1 MEDHTSKSIIGTES
15 TELSEKRIVLCIT
28 GSVAAVKSPDLARTL
43 MRKGAEVIP
52 VMTRSAKKII
62 HPNLMEWATG
72 NTCITRLTGKIEHVQ
87 HCGKHDKKAD
97 LLLIAPAT
105 SNTISKIACGIDDTT
120 VTTFAATALGS
131 KIPIMIVPAM
141 HESMYTN
148 PIIKKNIETL
158 KKQGITFI
166 EPDIK
171 ENKARL
177 KPITYITKAITGAFK
192 KKDLEN
198 KKIMVTAGPTIEYID
213 PVRIITNPG
222 SGKTGIL
229 LAQAAQERGAQV
241 TLIIANKDTED
252 CDYKTIHVK
261 TTQDMYKAVKSNLKY
276 TDILIHT
283 ASVSDFTFDPSKQKI
298 STKNKVTLSLKPTIK
313 ILDKIRALK
322 KDIFLVGF
330 KAEYSVS
337 KDTLIKRAEEK
348 LKISRAD
355 MIVANDVSLAGC
367 GFATDENKIIIINK
381 QGKLTETKK
390 APKKELAGLILDRIL
405 ENMPN

>member
-1 MEDHTSKSIIGTES
+1 MENHTSKSIIAQES
-15 TELSEKRIVLCIT
+15 TELSEKTIVLCIT
-28 GSVAAVKSPDLARTL
+28 GSVAAVKSPELARTL

-72 NTCITRLTGKIEHVQ
+72 NPCITGLTGKIEHVQ
-87 HCGKHDKKAD
+87 YCGRHDKKAD
-97 LLLIAPAT
+97 LLVIAPAT
-105 SNTISKIACGIDDTT
+105 SNTISKIANGIDDTT
-120 VTTFAATALGS
+120 VTTFTATAIGS
-131 KIPIMIVPAM
+131 KIPIIIVPAM

-158 KKQGITFI
+158 EKQGITFI

-171 ENKARL
+171 ENKACL
-177 KPITYITKAITGAFK
+177 KPTSYIAKAIESAFK

-198 KKIMVTAGPTIEYID
+198 KKILITAGPTIEYID

-222 SGKTGIL
+222 SGKTGIY

-241 TLIIANKDTED
+241 TLIIANKDPKDSTG
-252 CDYKTIHVK
+252 KTIQVK
-261 TTQDMYKAVKSNLKY
+261 TTKDMYDAVKSSLKD

-283 ASVSDFTFDPSKQKI
+283 ASVSDFTFDQSKQKLP
-298 STKNKVTLSLKPTIK
+298 TKNKLTLSLKPTIK

-337 KDTLIKRAEEK
+337 KETLIKRAEDK
-348 LKISRAD
+348 LKKARAD
-355 MIVANDVSLAGC
+355 MIVANDVSQEGC
-367 GFATDENKIIIINK
+367 GFATDENRIIIISK
-381 QGKLTETKK
+381 KGKLTETKK
-390 APKKELAGLILDRIL
+390 AHKKELANLLLDRIL
-405 ENMPN
+405 EDIPN